1 MKIQSRVLKEVVMN
15 RKIAAVWAVVVAIGL
30 VAVAEEGKNLLKPA
44 SKEGSWRLE
53 QREGGKGSMKVEEEA
68 IVFDVTETDG
78 TEWHVQAAEAGLD
91 LKDGKEYVLT
101 FKAKAE
107 PDRQLPVN
115 AMIDEDD
122 WHQIGLSENADL
134 TKEWKDFKYE
144 FKAEQTN
151 AAKKNRVTLVLG
163 GDKGK
168 VWVKEI
174 SLVEK
179 ESK

>member
-1 MKIQSRVLKEVVMN
+1 MK
-15 RKIAAVWAVVVAIGL
+15 RKIAALCILVVALGL
-30 VAVAEEGKNLLKPA
+30 VAVAQEGKNLLKPA
-44 SKEGSWRLE
+44 SKEGSWRME
-53 QREGGKGSMKVEEEA
+53 QHEAGKGTMKVEDDA

-78 TEWHVQAAEAGLD
+78 TEWHVQAAQAGLD

-134 TKEWKDFKYE
+134 TKEWKEFKYE

-168 VWVKEI
+168 VWVKDV
-174 SLVEK
+174 SLMEK